1 MSEHSYPGTRMLT
14 PGEEGVYM
22 TQVCIRGI
30 GGYTPPGRRTN
41 PELAAQFGVSEESI
55 VKLTGIRERRLAEP
69 EQATSDMA
77 LFAAQ
82 AALADAGVTT
92 EAVDCLIVATATADY
107 VTPST
112 ANLVQHR
119 LGLRPIPSYDLNAGC
134 TGSLY
139 ALITG
144 AGLIRAG
151 MCQTVLVIGAELVS
165 RLIDTQDIE
174 TALVFGDGAGAVVLQ
189 AAEGPPQRGWRLLS
203 HTWASDGEKSQV
215 IMTPAGGSR
224 RPACHE
230 TVEKGEHYLRMNGS
244 SVYRFAVRTLPTL
257 VTEVLARAGRT
268 VDDLSLLIPHQ
279 ANKRIIDAAA
289 QKLSLPPEKLMV
301 NIERYG
307 NTSSASVL
315 LALREAYQQ
324 HRLQPGDTV
333 VLASFGA
340 GLTWA
345 AVALEVGSGA

>member
-1 MSEHSYPGTRMLT
+1 MS
-14 PGEEGVYM
+14 
-22 TQVCIRGI
+22 QVCIRGV
-30 GGYTPPGRRTN
+30 GGYVPPGCRSNR
-41 PELAAQFGVSEESI
+41 ELAAKFGVSEESI
-55 VKLTGIRERRLAEP
+55 VKLTGIHERRLAEP

-77 LFAAQ
+77 LLAAQ
-82 AALADAGVTT
+82 AALADAGVAA
-92 EAVDCLIVATATADY
+92 EAVDCLLIATASADHI
-107 VTPST
+107 TPSA

-119 LGLRPIPSYDLNAGC
+119 LGLRPVPAYDLNAGC

-151 MCQTVLVIGAELVS
+151 MCGTVLVIGAELVS
-165 RLIDTQDIE
+165 RLIDAEDME

-189 AAEGPPQRGWRLLS
+189 ADDGEPKRGLRLLS

-215 IMTPAGGSR
+215 IMMPAGGSR
-224 RPACHE
+224 RPASHE
-230 TVEKGEHYLRMNGS
+230 TVEKREHYLRMHGS

-257 VTEVLARAGRT
+257 VTDVLARAGRT
-268 VDDLSLLIPHQ
+268 LDDLALLIPHQ
-279 ANKRIIDAAA
+279 ANWRIIEAAA
-289 QKLSLPPEKLMV
+289 QKLSLAPEQLLV
-301 NIERYG
+301 NIDRYG

-315 LALREAYQQ
+315 LALQEAYQQ
-324 HRLQPGDTV
+324 GRLQAGDIV

-345 AVALEVGSGA
+345 AVALEVTA